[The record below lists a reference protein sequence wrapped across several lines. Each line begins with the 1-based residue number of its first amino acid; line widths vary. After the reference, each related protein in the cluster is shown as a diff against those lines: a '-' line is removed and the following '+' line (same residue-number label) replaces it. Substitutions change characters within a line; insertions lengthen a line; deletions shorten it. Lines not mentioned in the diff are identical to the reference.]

1 MVEYQ
6 LPLSFISAYLD
17 LSDKDNELVRYFSS
31 INIDNI
37 RPVMKMA
44 YPGPGPTGYETS
56 LILSRILKV
65 KQVFISDRILT
76 RRLRENA
83 TYWILCGFKES
94 KTPAHNT
101 YNTLRRKLKA
111 EGFAQI
117 HEKLENATIHV
128 TEHDIVL
135 TQDIISE
142 YRQTAKISPLRD

>member
-17 LSDKDNELVRYFSS
+17 LSDEDNELVRYFSS

-76 RRLRENA
+76 KRLRENA
-83 TYWILCGFKES
+83 TYWILCGFKEN

-117 HEKLENATIHV
+117 HEKFIREAYSLLSCH
-128 TEHDIVL
+128 
-135 TQDIISE
+135 IS
-142 YRQTAKISPLRD
+142 SV